1 MRKIL
6 PPHPPTFGFLG
17 VERRHD
23 AQESETQRG
32 AGASTEADKV
42 GVVGAQHEYFVVDKT
57 ELAGMDLTKS
67 PVSQLPAERAA
78 ELPGVDPTV
87 VLLSL
92 VEVLTTVD
100 FDTLIAESA
109 DELVFDGGDDGPWAV
124 AVDRAAVVAIQGADG
139 DPEMEWE
146 DAVEQWGAL
155 VAEELGDPDDEALL
169 EITDELRRLCG
180 EVSGERWLYCW
191 TS

>member
-1 MRKIL
+1 M
-6 PPHPPTFGFLG
+6 
-17 VERRHD
+17 
-23 AQESETQRG
+23 
-32 AGASTEADKV
+32 
-42 GVVGAQHEYFVVDKT
+42 GAQHEYFVVDKT
-57 ELAGMDLTKS
+57 ELAGLDLTKS
-67 PVSQLPAERAA
+67 PVSQLPTERAA

-139 DPEMEWE
+139 DPELEWE
-146 DAVEQWGAL
+146 DTVEQWGAL
-155 VAEELGDPDDEALL
+155 VAEELGDPEEEALL

>member
-1 MRKIL
+1 MGR
-6 PPHPPTFGFLG
+6 
-17 VERRHD
+17 
-23 AQESETQRG
+23 
-32 AGASTEADKV
+32 V
-42 GVVGAQHEYFVVDKT
+42 GGVGAQHEYFVVDRA
-57 ELAGMDLTKS
+57 ELGQLDLTKS
-67 PVSQLPAERAA
+67 PVSQLSPEQAA
-78 ELPGVDPTV
+78 ELSGVDPTV

-100 FDTLIAESA
+100 FDTLISAAES
-109 DELVFDGGDDGPWAV
+109 ELVFDGGDDGPWVV
-124 AVDRAAVVAIQGADG
+124 AVERPAVVAIQGADG

-155 VAEELGDPDDEALL
+155 VAEELGDPEEDALL

-180 EVSGERWLYCW
+180 EVSGDRWLYCW

>member
-1 MRKIL
+1 
-6 PPHPPTFGFLG
+6 
-17 VERRHD
+17 
-23 AQESETQRG
+23 
-32 AGASTEADKV
+32 
-42 GVVGAQHEYFVVDKT
+42 VGAQHEYFVADPT
-57 ELAGMDLTKS
+57 EFAALDLAKS

-100 FDTLIAESA
+100 FDTLIAESGA
-109 DELVFDGGDDGPWAV
+109 DLVFDGGDDGPWV
-124 AVDRAAVVAIQGADG
+124 VPVDRAAVVAIQGADG
-139 DPEMEWE
+139 DPELEWE

-155 VAEELGDPDDEALL
+155 VAEELGDPEEEALL

-180 EVSGERWLYCW
+180 EVAGDRRLYCW
-191 TS
+191 TSY